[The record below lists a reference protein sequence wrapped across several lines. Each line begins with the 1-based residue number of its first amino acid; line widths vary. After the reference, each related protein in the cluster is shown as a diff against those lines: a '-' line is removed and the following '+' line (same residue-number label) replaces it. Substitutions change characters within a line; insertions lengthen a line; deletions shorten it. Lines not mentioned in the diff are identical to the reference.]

1 MHNDDDPTSLQSHY
15 DQRRT
20 ACKQPLSGREQNVSE
35 ANEGV
40 RRGESGESEEM
51 ASARPTGWLRARH
64 ARHSLP
70 HFDNKTR
77 ACNWLQRR
85 AASVNLASSAPITLP
100 SLPRILMDVTRF
112 AASTASVLYGDNPP
126 YLGAQIAPIL
136 APRGEASGQVEREFL
151 AELTQRAA
159 AAALSLA
166 CGSILA
172 GRTSESDDYGDVA
185 LWLGKGDFGLG
196 REREILDALALRS
209 RLTPRPKVS
218 ECPTVAMR

>member
-1 MHNDDDPTSLQSHY
+1 
-15 DQRRT
+15 
-20 ACKQPLSGREQNVSE
+20 
-35 ANEGV
+35 
-40 RRGESGESEEM
+40 
-51 ASARPTGWLRARH
+51 
-64 ARHSLP
+64 
-70 HFDNKTR
+70 
-77 ACNWLQRR
+77 
-85 AASVNLASSAPITLP
+85 
-100 SLPRILMDVTRF
+100 MDVTRF

-172 GRTSESDDYGDVA
+172 GRTSESDEYGDVA

-209 RLTPRPKVS
+209 RLTPRPKVWHVDLS
-218 ECPTVAMR
+218 PSTCLPVSLPTAPDGAVADLTDTLSRLDSLHCFRVQGVAGDDSVVLYVLLGQLTTPDGSSPWVGLMGLAVWS